1 MKGWADDPEL
11 IATFRAEV
19 NERLASLCEGLLRL
33 EGDPAPKRLVG
44 ALFEYRNLGA
54 LELKGIGQPVSVSQ
68 VLHPSVVAS
77 RFEAL
82 RGGELTGL

>member
-1 MKGWADDPEL
+1 VKGWADDPEL

-44 ALFEYRNLGA
+44 GLFRDAHTVKGSAGCWVSTGSSTSPTGWRTCSAPCATGA
-54 LELKGIGQPVSVSQ
+54 GSP
-68 VLHPSVVAS
+68 A
-77 RFEAL
+77 R
-82 RGGELTGL
+82 T